1 MRLRA
6 LAGAV
11 VVAVL
16 LAGCGGPSSVQRFVA
31 DTYEPRGMSRDTST
45 YFSTDPVG
53 TTAAR
58 IAERERPE
66 ARQADGG
73 SEYLR
78 YNRDIVIVS
87 AAPGG
92 SSIRIEDLGGG
103 YSGGAFVFLGP
114 GFNPGSPAG
123 GSRGGGFGGGGGPGG
138 VK

>member
-1 MRLRA
+1 MKLRA
-6 LAGAV
+6 LTGAV
-11 VVAVL
+11 AVAVL
-16 LAGCGGPSSVQRFVA
+16 LAGCGGQSGVQRFIA
-31 DTYEPRGMSRDTST
+31 ETYTPQGSSRDTAT
-45 YFSTDPVG
+45 YSSPDPVG

-92 SSIRIEDLGGG
+92 STIRVEDLGGG

-123 GSRGGGFGGGGGPGG
+123 GSRGGGGGPGG